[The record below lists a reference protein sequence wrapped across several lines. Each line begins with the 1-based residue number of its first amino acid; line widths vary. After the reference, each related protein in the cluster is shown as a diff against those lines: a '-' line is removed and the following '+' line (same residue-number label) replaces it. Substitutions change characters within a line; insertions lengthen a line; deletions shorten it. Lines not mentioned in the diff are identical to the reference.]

1 MGHAKRLFLRIGLFK
16 RLQEKGYL
24 NKQERRNL
32 LIYYF
37 FRIFLGLHRE
47 SPYPLH
53 FTSNIMMSD
62 IQFGKNVLKSLV
74 TSGIENSVLIGVPS
88 NISAISR

>member
-1 MGHAKRLFLRIGLFK
+1 MGQAKRLFLRIGLFK

-24 NKQERRNL
+24 NRQERRNL

-37 FRIFLGLHRE
+37 FRVFFGLHRE

-53 FTSNIMMSD
+53 FTSNIIMPD
-62 IQFGKNVLKSLV
+62 IQFGKNVLESPV
-74 TSGIENSVLIGVPS
+74 MSGIENSVLIGVPA